1 MEGQGAYHQ
10 SQSPMVQTPD
20 LSTGRP
26 QPHSPNAV
34 PLPHQQHN
42 HHAHPHAPGHQHHA
56 APTTPGTEQLP
67 SISTAIYQR
76 DRNTYYD
83 PTQDN
88 GPVARDAA
96 PHPSHYPPP
105 VRTHRCLHH
114 DTSRGGRW
122 CRRHLTCSDAELT
135 TTAKQTRD
143 PHAYPEPRPAHSPY
157 ERPHHSPVVQY
168 AHHSPLQR
176 RPSQGPYPAGMD
188 AISHSPVSPTVYQS
202 MSRGAVQPPAQPY
215 ARRPSIKEEVS
226 EARVSLAPIA
236 SLTNEQAPPPQ
247 PQPPPPQPRADPM
260 SLSSIMSSGADNE
273 PSKPSQP
280 PSYAAKPPLY
290 VKQEA
295 MASPAPAEL
304 SHVNGYRAFEAM
316 PPVGSVAPPQQYAAR
331 ELPLPDEA
339 EVQAALAHIE
349 TTQMTELDAAA
360 LPRERE
366 AYVQNSKKRALDVTV
381 AEDSK
386 RKRRR
391 DAHLR
396 RLADTMAAHRDYA
409 KQSYNMEHE
418 GDAWQQVQSQEIAE
432 EKERKKDM
440 QRKRRREKT
449 IQNEEAKRAEALA
462 KAGQADNEE
471 EKERHLLAAQKAERK
486 AKNTSQLLQGN
497 APIKDIRD
505 VTPNGPNMEG
515 GTMSSFQASDDVAGG
530 KRKGRSNGR
539 LKKSKEQK
547 QAEKDAA
554 AAGQAALD
562 RGDDLPT
569 IAPREEARLGML
581 QSRDDSEDLGP
592 VVITSYESN
601 AYRNLYNQI
610 VKDIARKD
618 VPKVVRIKE
627 NSLSTKQSNLRK
639 TAQLASKEARRWQ
652 MRTNKNTKDMQARAK
667 RGMREMLAFWKRNE
681 RDERESRKNAE
692 RQEIENAK
700 KAEADRE
707 ANRQKRKL
715 NFLISQTEL
724 YSHFIG
730 KKARTAEIERSTDDA
745 ETAASAPA
753 EEHKSGLDVSK
764 ISAEG
769 GAKVTNFEDLDFDN
783 DDESAL
789 NAAAMANAQHAIQEA
804 QDKARA
810 FNQGGDGEDD
820 GELNFQNPSGLQNK
834 EDWIPQPGLLSCT
847 LKEYQLKGLNWLVN
861 LYEQGINGILADEM
875 GLGKTVQSISVMA
888 YLAERY
894 NIWGP
899 FLVIAPA
906 STLHNWQQEIT
917 RFVPDLNVL
926 PYWGTAKD
934 RKVLR
939 KFWDR
944 KHVTYDRNSPF
955 HVVVTSYQLVVQD
968 AQYFQKM
975 RWQYMILDEAQAI
988 KSSQSSRWKSL
999 LGFHSRNRLLLT
1011 GTPIQN
1017 NMQELWALLHF
1028 IMPTLFDSHDEF
1040 SDWFSKDIESHA
1052 QSNTKLN
1059 EDQLRRLHMILK
1071 PFMLR
1076 RVKKHVQ
1083 KELGDKIEL
1092 DVFCDLTYRQRAY
1105 YTNLR
1110 NKISI
1115 MDLIEKA
1122 VGDEQDSATLMNLVM
1137 QFRKVCNHPDLF
1149 ERAETWSP
1157 LSFAT
1162 FAETGSFLREGQ
1174 NVRVAYST
1182 RNIIEYPLP
1191 RLVCRNG
1198 GRLDMAG
1205 SENPKA
1211 GFKNHWL
1218 YTQLNIWTP
1227 DHLEKSAR
1235 KANAHSW
1242 LRFSDVSA
1250 TEASK
1255 IAKTDLFQRA
1265 IELGDKP
1272 ERAARFNIFYDGDN
1286 GDYTPK
1292 HSMLNIVGRQDRRPL
1307 AELTTEGYMHNLLNV
1322 AKPAFEE
1329 TGLNIVERCAKPAA
1343 AAPPVELYCASQ
1355 AIIAEKQS
1363 TFFNPSIRSALYG
1376 VPSTIEQ
1383 TLLETKSESTA
1394 LTVRDRLPPPT
1405 NERARFTHIEA
1416 PSMSRFVTDS
1426 GKLARLD
1433 ALLKELKANDH
1444 RVLLYFQMTRMIDL
1458 MEEYLTYR
1466 NYKFVRLDG
1475 STKLED
1481 RRDTVADFQADRSIF
1496 VFLLSTRA
1504 GGLGINLTSADTV
1517 IFYDSDWNPTIDSQA
1532 MDRAHRLGQTRQV
1545 TVYRLITRGTIEER
1559 IRKRALQKEEVQR
1572 VVISGGAGGAVD
1584 FNTRS
1589 RENRTKD
1596 MAMWLV
1602 DDEQAAEIEKKEAEL
1617 AEQEKNAPPGKKR
1630 KAKKRVEANLD
1641 DMYHEGKLSPSES
1654 RIQTRTNKFAGEG
1667 HFDQSEKPSGAA
1679 TPVPGAETPAGSKKK
1694 KGLSKKAKT
1703 AKQRLA
1709 VADGEV

>member
-1 MEGQGAYHQ
+1 MFRDPVLRRSVDDGE
-10 SQSPMVQTPD
+10 D
-20 LSTGRP
+20 
-26 QPHSPNAV
+26 HSRGESGMP
-34 PLPHQQHN
+34 
-42 HHAHPHAPGHQHHA
+42 PGHQGEPPPAAYHRSPTQTGQPYQHHSPA
-56 APTTPGTEQLP
+56 TPAPLPLHHPNQHAHHQHHRPPSSPRTELP
-67 SISTAIYQR
+67 PISTALYSR
-76 DRNTYYD
+76 DTSRYYD
-83 PTQDN
+83 PTSDN
-88 GPVARDAA
+88 GDRSIARDPARYDN
-96 PHPSHYPPP
+96 HYPP
-105 VRTHRCLHH
+105 
-114 DTSRGGRW
+114 
-122 CRRHLTCSDAELT
+122 
-135 TTAKQTRD
+135 QTRD
-143 PHAYPEPRPAHSPY
+143 PHAYPDARPYQSPATT
-157 ERPHHSPVVQY
+157 SY
-168 AHHSPLQR
+168 AHHSPVQR
-176 RPSQGPYPAGMD
+176 PLSQHHHTGGME
-188 AISHSPVSPTVYQS
+188 AMSHSPVSPSVYQS
-202 MSRGAVQPPAQPY
+202 MNRGAVQPPPNY
-215 ARRPSIKEEVS
+215 ASRPSFKEE
-226 EARVSLAPIA
+226 
-236 SLTNEQAPPPQ
+236 APPPA
-247 PQPPPPQPRADPM
+247 RADPM

-273 PSKPSQP
+273 PTPKSQPLPPIASDTYRLSKPP
-280 PSYAAKPPLY
+280 PNPQF

-295 MASPAPAEL
+295 MLSPAPADL
-304 SHVNGYRAFEAM
+304 LPHANGYHAQGAYEAM
-316 PPVGSVAPPQQYAAR
+316 PPVGSLPVSSQSAIR
-331 ELPLPDEA
+331 ELPVPDEA
-339 EVQAALAHIE
+339 AVEAALVHIE
-349 TTQMTELDAAA
+349 TKQMNDLNDSGTLHEHEEYKL
-360 LPRERE
+360 RS
-366 AYVQNSKKRALDVTV
+366 QKRALEV
-381 AEDSK
+381 ANAESGK

-391 DAHLR
+391 TATAIRFQDVL
-396 RLADTMAAHRDYA
+396 AAHRDYA
-409 KQSYNMEHE
+409 KQSYNLEHE

-486 AKNTSQLLQGN
+486 AKTTTQLLQGN
-497 APIKDIRD
+497 APSKDIRE
-505 VTPNGPNMEG
+505 VTPHGPNLEG
-515 GTMSSFQASDDVAGG
+515 GTMSSFQASDELGGG
-530 KRKGRSNGR
+530 KRKGNRGTGR

-554 AAGQAALD
+554 AAGQAAID
-562 RGDDLPT
+562 RGDDLPL
-569 IAPREEARLGML
+569 IAPREEARL
-581 QSRDDSEDLGP
+581 DSLRGRSYTEDLGP
-592 VVITSYESN
+592 VVLTSYDSSV
-601 AYRNLYNQI
+601 YRNLYQQI
-610 VKDIARKD
+610 VKDLARKD

-639 TAQLASKEARRWQ
+639 TAQLAAKEARRWQ
-652 MRTNKNTKDMQARAK
+652 MRTNKNQKDTQARAK

-692 RQEIENAK
+692 RQELENAK

-745 ETAASAPA
+745 DAAAAAPTEA
-753 EEHKSGLDVSK
+753 
-764 ISAEG
+764 G
-769 GAKVTNFEDLDFDN
+769 GPGIDDSSLPAAAGGKVTNFEDLDFDN
-783 DDESAL
+783 EDETAL
-789 NAAAMANAQHAIQEA
+789 KAAAMANAQHAIQEA
-804 QDKARA
+804 QDRARA
-810 FNQGGDGEDD
+810 FNNNGEDEDD
-820 GELNFQNPSGLQNK
+820 GEMNFQNPSGLQNQ
-834 EDWIPQPGLLSCT
+834 EDWIPQPKMLNCT

-917 RFVPDLNVL
+917 RFVPDLNVI

-934 RKVLR
+934 RKILR
-939 KFWDR
+939 KLWDR
-944 KHVTYDRNSPF
+944 KHVTYTRDSPF
-955 HVVVTSYQLVVQD
+955 HVVVSSYQLVVQD

-1028 IMPTLFDSHDEF
+1028 IMPSLFDSHDEF
-1040 SDWFSKDIESHA
+1040 SEWFSKDIESHA

-1092 DVFCDLTYRQRAY
+1092 DVYCDLTYRQRAY
-1105 YTNLR
+1105 YANLR

-1149 ERAETWSP
+1149 ERADTWSP
-1157 LSFAT
+1157 FSFAY
-1162 FAETGSFLREGQ
+1162 FAETASFLREGQ
-1174 NVRVAYST
+1174 SVRVGYST
-1182 RNIIEYPLP
+1182 RNFIEYSLP

-1198 GRLDMAG
+1198 GRLDIAG
-1205 SENPKA
+1205 SENPKV
-1211 GFKNHWL
+1211 GFKGHYLDNMM
-1218 YTQLNIWTP
+1218 NIWSP
-1227 DHLEKSAR
+1227 DNIHLSAR
-1235 KANAHSW
+1235 QAGAFSW
-1242 LRFSDVSA
+1242 LRFSDLSA
-1250 TEASK
+1250 GEASK
-1255 IAKTDLFQRA
+1255 VAKSGLFQRA
-1265 IELGDKP
+1265 LAVIDKP
-1272 ERAARFNIFYDGDN
+1272 NKAGRFNVFYDDAN
-1286 GDYTPK
+1286 GEWEPK
-1292 HSMLNIVGRQDRRPL
+1292 RSIFNIVDRQDRVPL
-1307 AELTTEGYMHNLLNV
+1307 SDITQEGYMHNLLNV
-1322 AKPAFEE
+1322 AQAAFEK
-1329 TGLNIVERCAKPAA
+1329 TGLNVIEPCAKPRAS
-1343 AAPPVELYCASQ
+1343 APPIELYCASQ
-1355 AIIAEKQS
+1355 GVIAEQQ
-1363 TFFNPSIRSALYG
+1363 TTLFNTSVRNALFG
-1376 VPSTIEQ
+1376 VSERAE
-1383 TLLETKSESTA
+1383 LNMLDSKSESTA
-1394 LTVRDRLPPPT
+1394 LTIRDKLPPPT
-1405 NERARFTHIEA
+1405 NERTRYTHIEA

-1426 GKLARLD
+1426 GKLAQLD
-1433 ALLKELKANDH
+1433 ALLKELKAGDH

-1466 NYKFVRLDG
+1466 NYKYCRLDG

-1481 RRDTVADFQADRSIF
+1481 RRDTVADFQSDRSIF

-1572 VVISGGAGGAVD
+1572 VVISGGGGAGVD

-1602 DDEQAAEIEKKEAEL
+1602 DDDQAAEIEKKEAEL

-1630 KAKKRVEANLD
+1630 KNKKRVEANLD
-1641 DMYHEGKLSPSES
+1641 DMYHEG
-1654 RIQTRTNKFAGEG
+1654 EG
-1667 HFDQSEKPSGAA
+1667 HFDESAKASGAA
-1679 TPVPGAETPAGSKKK
+1679 TPIPPTDAPAGSKKK
-1694 KGLSKKAKT
+1694 KGMSKKAKT